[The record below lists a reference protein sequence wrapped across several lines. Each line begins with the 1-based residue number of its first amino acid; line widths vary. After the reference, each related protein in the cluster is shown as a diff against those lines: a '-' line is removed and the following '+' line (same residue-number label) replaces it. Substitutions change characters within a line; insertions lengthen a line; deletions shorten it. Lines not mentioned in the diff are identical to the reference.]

1 MYPGERL
8 NSISHLLGVFF
19 SVAATSILVTMAY
32 MKGDISKIVGMSIY
46 GSMTTLLYVAS
57 TLYHSVRGPAKR
69 VLQQLDHVSI
79 YLMIAGTYT
88 PFMVVMNDSFSWL
101 LLAVVWAMALVGIL
115 QELLIGPRT
124 RRYSLLIY
132 CVMVGLTIFDTQTL
146 IQKISMEG
154 FRWIV
159 AGGIIYTV
167 GVVIYVLDDRI
178 KHGHGI
184 WHLLVL
190 AGTFC
195 HFACLVG
202 YVIKV

>member
-8 NSISHLLGVFF
+8 NSITHLLGVFF
-19 SVAATSILVTMAY
+19 SVAATSILVTMACL
-32 MKGDISKIVGMSIY
+32 KGDISKIFGMSIY
-46 GSMTTLLYVAS
+46 GAMTTLLYSAS
-57 TLYHSVRGPAKR
+57 TLYHSVRGPWKR
-69 VLQQLDHVSI
+69 VLRQLDHVSI

-101 LLAVVWAMALVGIL
+101 LLGVVWCMALLGIL
-115 QELLIGPRT
+115 QELLIGPKT

-132 CVMVGLTIFDTQTL
+132 AVMVGLTIFDTQIL
-146 IQKISMEG
+146 VEKLSWEG
-154 FRWIV
+154 FRWIL

-178 KHGHGI
+178 RHGHGI

-190 AGTFC
+190 AGSAC